1 MSTGSGVC
9 VCVCVLCLQVR
20 NMRCE
25 DFLESLKKI
34 RSSVAPQTLEMY
46 ARWNAE
52 YGDTSTC

>member
-1 MSTGSGVC
+1 M
-9 VCVCVLCLQVR
+9 CLQVR

-46 ARWNAE
+46 TRWNAE
-52 YGDTSTC
+52 YGDTSSC